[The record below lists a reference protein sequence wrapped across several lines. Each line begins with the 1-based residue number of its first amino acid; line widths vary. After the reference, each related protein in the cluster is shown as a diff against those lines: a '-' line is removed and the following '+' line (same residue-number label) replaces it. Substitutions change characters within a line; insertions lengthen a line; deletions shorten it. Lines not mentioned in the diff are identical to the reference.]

1 MTAPAS
7 LRVVVSLQ
15 GRFHGFDLAREL
27 HAQGLLLRL
36 MASQPVSRVA
46 RWGIPR
52 DRIRSTL
59 RYDALYR
66 VATRMRVDSRV
77 PHLAYFAF
85 DGFDRAV
92 ARRLEAAD
100 VVVGWSGMALHTHRR
115 ARSLGA
121 RAVLERGSS
130 HIVYQREVLDDEYRR
145 WGLPITPLFDAW
157 GIEKELCE
165 YEEADA
171 IAIASDFVR
180 RSFVAK
186 GVPEHKL
193 VRAPYG
199 VDLSAFRPGPRS
211 RSGFR
216 VVYAGALSLRK
227 GIPDLLE
234 GARRAAVELELI
246 GSRNPEV
253 EPFLRKYAAS
263 HVWRAP
269 VPQADLPA
277 CYRDAD
283 VFAIASL
290 EDGFAMVVPQALA
303 CGLPVVC
310 SENTGASDLIEDG
323 VNGFVVPIRDP
334 EAIAARL
341 CQLRDDPARLA
352 EMKRAAVASVAAGGS
367 WRDYGRIMA
376 GHYHRLVAGD
386 APAGGARSG

>member
-1 MTAPAS
+1 M
-7 LRVVVSLQ
+7 
-15 GRFHGFDLAREL
+15 
-27 HAQGLLLRL
+27 
-36 MASQPVSRVA
+36 
-46 RWGIPR
+46 
-52 DRIRSTL
+52 

-66 VATRMRVDSRV
+66 IARRMRVDERI
-77 PHLAYFAF
+77 PHFAYFAF

-130 HIVYQREVLDDEYRR
+130 HIVYQRDVLDDEYRR
-145 WGLPITPLFDAW
+145 WGLPSQPLFDAW
-157 GIEKELCE
+157 GIEKELRE

-186 GVPEHKL
+186 GVPEAKL
-193 VRAPYG
+193 VQAPYG
-199 VDLSAFRPGPRS
+199 VDLRAFRPGNKATP
-211 RSGFR
+211 GFR
-216 VVYAGALSLRK
+216 AIYAGALTLRK

-234 GARRAAVELELI
+234 AARLASVELRLVGAR
-246 GSRNPEV
+246 SPEV
-253 EPFLRKYAAS
+253 EPFLRKYAAN
-263 HVWRAP
+263 HRWLGA
-269 VPQADLPA
+269 VPQSELPA
-277 CYRDAD
+277 CYGDAE

-303 CGLPVVC
+303 CGLPVIC

-341 CQLRDDPARLA
+341 CQLRDDPVRLQ
-352 EMKRAAVASVAAGGS
+352 EMQRAAVASVASGGS
-367 WRDYGRIMA
+367 WSDYGRIMA
-376 GHYHRLVAGD
+376 GHYRRLVAGD
-386 APAGGARSG
+386 APAPSTRV